1 MLTSGIGQVEGP
13 RVLSHGPGT
22 PYSLFDGT
30 RVVPV
35 RPLFS
40 ITRATLSSGISYTV
54 SSVYVEPVSDYVYTR
69 TIPDRACYS
78 RSMIDR
84 TWSTDRFDRGPIS
97 HLCPVAIMP
106 LLHQKSFQK
115 AGRQRP
121 LSPASGLRHVKLKVK
136 FVGKDTVLRR

>member
-22 PYSLFDGT
+22 PYSFFDGT

-40 ITRATLSSGISYTV
+40 ITRAMLSSGISYTF
-54 SSVYVEPVSDYVYTR
+54 SSVYVEPVLR
-69 TIPDRACYS
+69 IMLTIPDRACYS
-78 RSMIDR
+78 RSTIDR
-84 TWSTDRFDRGPIS
+84 TWSTDRFDRRPIS
-97 HLCPVAIMP
+97 HLCPVAMMP

-136 FVGKDTVLRR
+136 FVGKYTV